1 MNVTRLIRAG
11 VAYRPLPHLLHL
23 LLLAVATGLIV
34 LTLLVGQQLQQRVAR
49 DAAAVD
55 MVIGARGSALQLVL
69 ASVYHLDAPT
79 GNIPL
84 TALDDWAAHPLV
96 ATAVPVSL
104 GDSAHGFRIV
114 GATADLLALYGAD
127 LSEGRVWDRPMEA
140 VVGAEVADHGLSVGR
155 QLIGAHGLNGGQAHD
170 EAPYRIV
177 GRLAPT
183 GTVIDRLILTSLTSV
198 WALHGDDPEHDD
210 AAHEHEHEHE
220 RDHAGREIT
229 ALLIRYRSPL
239 AAAMLPREVMQSPGL
254 MAATPAQEWLR
265 LRVLA
270 EPGLRALLG
279 LATALAVL
287 AALAMLAA
295 LNSALEARR
304 YDLAVLRALGA
315 TRWQVVRLLWLEAAL
330 LALAGALLGSVL
342 ARLAA
347 ALISLALPA
356 QPFTAMA
363 WVAGEGW
370 VYLLALGLASLA
382 VWLPA
387 WRAYR
392 TDVAGVLSRP

>member
-1 MNVTRLIRAG
+1 MKATRLVRACVG
-11 VAYRPLPHLLHL
+11 HRPLPHLLHL
-23 LLLAVATGLIV
+23 ALLAVATGLIV

-114 GATADLLALYGAD
+114 GTTANLLALYAAD
-127 LSEGRVWDRPMEA
+127 LAEGRVWDRPMEA
-140 VVGAEVADHGLSVGR
+140 VVGAEVADHGLTVGH
-155 QLIGAHGLNGGQAHD
+155 QLTGVHGLDGGQAHD

-198 WALHGDDPEHDD
+198 WALHGDKPEHEDSV
-210 AAHEHEHEHE
+210 HEHEHEH
-220 RDHAGREIT
+220 DHGGREIT

-239 AAAMLPREVMQSPGL
+239 AAAVLPREVMQFPGL

-270 EPGLRALLG
+270 DPGIRALLG

-295 LNSALEARR
+295 LNSALDARR

-330 LALAGALLGSVL
+330 LAVIGALLGSLL

-347 ALISLALPA
+347 TLISLSLPA
-356 QPFTAMA
+356 QPFIAMT

-370 VYLLALGLASLA
+370 VYVLAVGLASLA

-392 TDVAGVLSRP
+392 TDVASVLSRP